1 MSVRLYVP
9 IDTYDLP
16 ESFEYALDGT
26 TYLFTVNYNDE
37 GDFFTIDIDDQNG
50 HVLRG
55 EKLVLNVPLFS
66 SYYYEWLPT
75 TPLIPMDESGQAT
88 YCGIQ
93 ELGAEHIGLHI
104 EVRIEL
110 GESPHEGGAGFDPGN
125 VFRGKGPLSHSHRGV
140 SSTHS
145 FLFVYVILGGF
156 IIGPGPCDTVHH
168 ALRGSLHKVTVLG
181 GEVF

>member
-1 MSVRLYVP
+1 MAIRNYIP

-93 ELGAEHIGLHI
+93 ELGETVFMYEDTVNPDDIAAGTLPINGDI
-104 EVRIEL
+104 
-110 GESPHEGGAGFDPGN
+110 EGGLDDD
-125 VFRGKGPLSHSHRGV
+125 S
-140 SSTHS
+140 
-145 FLFVYVILGGF
+145 
-156 IIGPGPCDTVHH
+156 
-168 ALRGSLHKVTVLG
+168 
-181 GEVF
+181 